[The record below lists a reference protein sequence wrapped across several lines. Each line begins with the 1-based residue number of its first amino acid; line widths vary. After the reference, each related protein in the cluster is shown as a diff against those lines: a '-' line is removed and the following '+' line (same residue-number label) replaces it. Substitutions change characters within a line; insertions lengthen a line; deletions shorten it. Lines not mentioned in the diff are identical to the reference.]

1 MSNNDDASII
11 MQEQRKRNHDEYT
24 IQGVLQDDDT
34 ALASPLDALSSS
46 TTTVQLSS
54 ACAPLEVAGEEEEGG
69 EGVSEEEKGG
79 KEEEDGGDCRIG
91 STDAKSISLEVSAE
105 GEEKEEEEGDSKEE
119 EEEDGECRIGTIET
133 TSIPLTSAESTAI
146 SIKEDVEATFTKE
159 ELAAR
164 EEEDLSDL
172 PEPEYDYLD
181 FTDLE
186 EDFTNEECS
195 INRQHAMFQEDTVP
209 PSFTEC
215 HGLYQNE
222 EGDMDEGDVSSCN
235 NNATAAAAARDGDDN
250 DVKVSLTAS
259 LSQHEESFARNDKD
273 DYAGTNLE
281 MSPPMTTAAMEQ
293 ITTHHEHESKQQD
306 TMETYSQLPP
316 SFSQHDDCKP
326 KADHYPPPKD
336 EEEEEEDYS
345 FTSYILGTLVVKV
358 IAARNLKPIERGGL
372 GQLLFGSH
380 HHRNNRRHRSGIG
393 GGGGGSNPYAK
404 IIFDNQSQRTD
415 IMYDTVNPIW
425 PREEQ
430 SYFDVVLPIPD
441 LVQEEEEEDGQEIKM
456 KRDKLGYIMEEKSG
470 GYCSR
475 KKGVGKEK
483 RVDNDDGIMAS
494 VPLVSDPVLTIVIF
508 HSVGGGNDDSKK
520 KDPNKKANA
529 NDDDND
535 ISLGF
540 TSVNIRHLLTGKV
553 TIIDEWFPLSD
564 NGTNSDDDDDSDD
577 IYSYSAGEVR
587 LLCEYEPTDPP
598 PRTGDLC
605 RITGFCC
612 PTDLYPVPAHLLFR
626 VDEMDGDDIILSYKT
641 EEEGW
646 HCTFVVH
653 RFSVICAKRHQAAI
667 ERYREGLVD
676 AANKLV
682 HSPLVKVVAET
693 VKERMP
699 EDGVLFV
706 GADIVLGGFGLIG
719 RWAKG
724 GIGTALDDV
733 VNVTN
738 WDGRHTPRLLDNEDE
753 NVQIEINNAGMSD
766 EENEE
771 DTADYRADI
780 YQDELDGL
788 QDMNNGNAMEELS
801 SSTTTSL
808 SSLTAVATTTTLPC
822 CPITGQP
829 MKDPV
834 VAADGHTYERH
845 AIRRWLQ
852 TSDMSPLTGQTL
864 SHKELVPNYLLLSS
878 TVLGGDR

>member
-358 IAARNLKPIERGGL
+358 IAARNLKV
-372 GQLLFGSH
+372 
-380 HHRNNRRHRSGIG
+380 
-393 GGGGGSNPYAK
+393 K
-404 IIFDNQSQRTD
+404 
-415 IMYDTVNPIW
+415 
-425 PREEQ
+425 
-430 SYFDVVLPIPD
+430 
-441 LVQEEEEEDGQEIKM
+441 
-456 KRDKLGYIMEEKSG
+456 
-470 GYCSR
+470 
-475 KKGVGKEK
+475 
-483 RVDNDDGIMAS
+483 
-494 VPLVSDPVLTIVIF
+494 
-508 HSVGGGNDDSKK
+508 
-520 KDPNKKANA
+520 
-529 NDDDND
+529 
-535 ISLGF
+535 
-540 TSVNIRHLLTGKV
+540 SVNIIKFQTKFFDNILKGK
-553 TIIDEWFPLSD
+553 
-564 NGTNSDDDDDSDD
+564 
-577 IYSYSAGEVR
+577 R
-587 LLCEYEPTDPP
+587 
-598 PRTGDLC
+598 
-605 RITGFCC
+605 
-612 PTDLYPVPAHLLFR
+612 
-626 VDEMDGDDIILSYKT
+626 
-641 EEEGW
+641 
-646 HCTFVVH
+646 
-653 RFSVICAKRHQAAI
+653 
-667 ERYREGLVD
+667 RE
-676 AANKLV
+676 
-682 HSPLVKVVAET
+682 
-693 VKERMP
+693 
-699 EDGVLFV
+699 
-706 GADIVLGGFGLIG
+706 
-719 RWAKG
+719 
-724 GIGTALDDV
+724 
-733 VNVTN
+733 
-738 WDGRHTPRLLDNEDE
+738 
-753 NVQIEINNAGMSD
+753 
-766 EENEE
+766 
-771 DTADYRADI
+771 
-780 YQDELDGL
+780 
-788 QDMNNGNAMEELS
+788 
-801 SSTTTSL
+801 
-808 SSLTAVATTTTLPC
+808 
-822 CPITGQP
+822 
-829 MKDPV
+829 
-834 VAADGHTYERH
+834 
-845 AIRRWLQ
+845 Q
-852 TSDMSPLTGQTL
+852 T
-864 SHKELVPNYLLLSS
+864 K
-878 TVLGGDR
+878 